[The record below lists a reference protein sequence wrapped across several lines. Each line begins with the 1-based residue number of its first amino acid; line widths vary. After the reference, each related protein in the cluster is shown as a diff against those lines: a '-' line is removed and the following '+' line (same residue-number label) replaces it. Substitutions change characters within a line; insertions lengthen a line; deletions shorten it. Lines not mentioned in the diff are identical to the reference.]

1 MPIKLPTAAEPPIY
15 TEPTSLL
22 IYGAPKCGKT
32 SALAHLPDCLILS
45 LERGAEQHNCMR
57 LEIKTYR
64 ELIEAAGEISK
75 APPGRYKFV
84 GVDTVDVLEELAVQE
99 ATVRYKASNTGRTF
113 TGRDILSELEY
124 GAGYRWLRG
133 AFDEALCALIKCA
146 PHVIFIGHV
155 KDKVL
160 DTGGAKETIIKDL
173 DLTGKCK
180 NIICARCDA
189 VGHLSRVKRTGSTT
203 TDGMLSFQTN
213 DWLNAGARH
222 SYLTG
227 KTFKFIDG
235 DTVKP
240 DWAAIFPSLKTT

>member
-1 MPIKLPTAAEPPIY
+1 MPIKLPTAPEPAQF

-22 IYGAPKCGKT
+22 MYGAPKCGKT
-32 SALAHLPDCLILS
+32 SSLPFLPDCLILS

-57 LEIKTYR
+57 VPVTTYK
-64 ELIEAAGEISK
+64 EFMEVTGQIAAS
-75 APPGRYKFV
+75 AGRYKFV
-84 GVDTVDVLEELAVQE
+84 AVDTVDVLEELSVQE
-99 ATVRYKASNTGRTF
+99 GQARYKASNMGRTF
-113 TGRDILSELEY
+113 TGRDILSELEH
-124 GAGYRWLRG
+124 GAGYRWLRN
-133 AFDEALCALIKCA
+133 AFDEALCAVIKCA

-160 DTGGAKETIIKDL
+160 DTGGAKDTIIKDL

-189 VGHLSRVKRTGSTT
+189 VGHLTRVKRTGSPVS
-203 TDGMLSFQTN
+203 DGMLSFQTN

-222 SYLTG
+222 TYLAG

-240 DWAAIFPSLKTT
+240 DWAAIFPSLKTN